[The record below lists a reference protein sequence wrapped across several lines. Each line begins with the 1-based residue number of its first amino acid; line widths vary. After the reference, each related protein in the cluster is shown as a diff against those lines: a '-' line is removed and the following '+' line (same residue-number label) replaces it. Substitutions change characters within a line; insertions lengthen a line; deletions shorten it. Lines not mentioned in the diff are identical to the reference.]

1 MSLRF
6 PGLERISQL
15 AFILMCA
22 TVTAVGVQRLM
33 ANDAPAAPRKA
44 PPPVEAGT
52 KLELHDDLR
61 AGSSRASLIL
71 GLSTACQFCT
81 ESMGFYRTLA
91 DLDVVRDGRLRLG
104 VVSLQTPDAMR
115 LYMSEHRLPI
125 DPVVQFRESGVPIA
139 STPAV
144 FLVKGDGVVERSWV
158 GQLAK
163 EDERLLIK
171 TAREAVMR

>member
-6 PGLERISQL
+6 PGLERVSQL
-15 AFILMCA
+15 AFILMCV

-33 ANDAPAAPRKA
+33 ANDSAAAVAERRAPIEP
-44 PPPVEAGT
+44 GT
-52 KLELHDDLR
+52 KLELHEELR
-61 AGSSRASLIL
+61 AGSARASLIL

-91 DLDVVRDGRLRLG
+91 DLDVVRDGRLRLS
-104 VVSLQTPDAMR
+104 VVSLQMPDAMR

-144 FLVKGDGVVERSWV
+144 ILVKGDGVVERSWV
-158 GQLAK
+158 GQLTK
-163 EDERLLIK
+163 EEERLLIK
-171 TAREAVMR
+171 TAREAVTR